1 MDVAEQLEQVQRERE
16 LERRQLQEEI
26 EALRKGGTEK
36 MSSADLQKYA
46 DIQDELERMRSKS
59 EAAEK
64 ELAEIRGRSSDKP
77 IVPAKAGGM
86 DDGERERMRLL
97 MRAEKVNSIYM
108 HALGLYQ
115 YIFSLRSCRLSRVA
129 KLWTSS
135 SLTTAKNSL
144 RRYPASKCRSWSAMQ
159 LWRMRVYL
167 YLLWAKRRGPGRRVG
182 RRLSCMRR
190 VVLCGGARRN

>member
-1 MDVAEQLEQVQRERE
+1 
-16 LERRQLQEEI
+16 
-26 EALRKGGTEK
+26 

-108 HALGLYQ
+108 RALGLYQ
-115 YIFSLRSCRLSRVA
+115 YNFLYA
-129 KLWTSS
+129 
-135 SLTTAKNSL
+135 
-144 RRYPASKCRSWSAMQ
+144 PA
-159 LWRMRVYL
+159 
-167 YLLWAKRRGPGRRVG
+167 G
-182 RRLSCMRR
+182 
-190 VVLCGGARRN
+190 